1 MAVPRIGGFGSS
13 PILPN
18 PGLVNNATAVG
29 KPPFVAGYYSGFSNT
44 ITLFPGEVYNIPP
57 GTWMVT
63 PGPYTFLQWLDP
75 VTVTTGSTGLWR
87 TKPTSATRADWINS
101 DGGNYRLAN
110 QTGCAIGAV
119 ITSGGAGYPT
129 NGIGAANG
137 VTATASSGASTWT
150 TIVGGAVSLTI
161 TSTTAGAAPASTGG
175 SGYNYPPICVID
187 APPAGGMQATAYV
200 TALSTGTVP
209 AANVII
215 TNQGAGYSSAPN
227 LTFLPDPRES
237 TAATPGPTTVALQ
250 ILTLT
255 ATGQLTGLY
264 PTNHGTVLTGVPT
277 IAFGGATA
285 ATSAATATTIM
296 NFTVTSYAI
305 TSAGSALGGGTQVV
319 SVSNAITAVNFLTN
333 PLHNG
338 AGVVF
343 PRPARIMANIVG
355 GLISFTGQVVEDA
368 GLGIQQV
375 PSTLVQAVYTTTA
388 TTLPITQVTPNVG
401 GQTDTSLIQSV

>member
-1 MAVPRIGGFGSS
+1 
-13 PILPN
+13 
-18 PGLVNNATAVG
+18 
-29 KPPFVAGYYSGFSNT
+29 
-44 ITLFPGEVYNIPP
+44 
-57 GTWMVT
+57 
-63 PGPYTFLQWLDP
+63 
-75 VTVTTGSTGLWR
+75 
-87 TKPTSATRADWINS
+87 
-101 DGGNYRLAN
+101 
-110 QTGCAIGAV
+110 
-119 ITSGGAGYPT
+119 
-129 NGIGAANG
+129 
-137 VTATASSGASTWT
+137 
-150 TIVGGAVSLTI
+150 
-161 TSTTAGAAPASTGG
+161 
-175 SGYNYPPICVID
+175 
-187 APPAGGMQATAYV
+187 MQATAYV
-200 TALSTGTVP
+200 TALSAGTVP

-305 TSAGSALGGGTQVV
+305 TSAGSSLALGTQIV
-319 SVSNAITAVNFLTN
+319 SVSNTIAASTNFLTN

-338 AGVVF
+338 TQVMF

-355 GLISFTGQVVEDA
+355 GLITFTGQVVEDA

-375 PSTLVQAVYTTTA
+375 PSTLVQGVITSTTSVA
-388 TTLPITQVTPNVG
+388 PITQVTPNVG